1 MRSAAENSPCSVPWS
16 FNSAFFVAAHEAAS
30 VSLVKNAR
38 LRFPL
43 SG

>member
-1 MRSAAENSPCSVPWS
+1 MRSAAENSPCSVVWS
-16 FNSAFFVAAHEAAS
+16 FNSAFFVTAQEAACA
-30 VSLVKNAR
+30 SLVKNAR